1 MLLTWCFH
9 WFSDFRS
16 NFRPCYNVSQ
26 LYVGKP
32 FIQKALKNTLF
43 PCLLFFPQVTILVSW
58 SIDCTNGSEL
68 TMMLQKHQQGEIR
81 SRSSIFS
88 EFVMRRRQLLGVTI
102 MPVGLLRVTD
112 LQPRSPRDGGCCV
125 TGARQHYPTLQGQG
139 TRDYGVLSL
148 QMWQIRC
155 DMSVRAQEHRP
166 LSLILVYYFFCFCSF
181 PWYTNTPTHWNRH
194 IHPKKRSSLCLPHK
208 SRHRNTNTLK
218 QGNIVT
224 HSCMNT
230 HTRRYTHSTPPVAVI
245 KSSHSALHCVKVTA
259 CLYFSLSTVFSFP
272 DVHSSSPLRCLP
284 VIPCH
289 PTSPTPLLPAESYR

>member
-1 MLLTWCFH
+1 
-9 WFSDFRS
+9 
-16 NFRPCYNVSQ
+16 
-26 LYVGKP
+26 
-32 FIQKALKNTLF
+32 
-43 PCLLFFPQVTILVSW
+43 
-58 SIDCTNGSEL
+58 
-68 TMMLQKHQQGEIR
+68 MLQKHQQGDSR

-88 EFVMRRRQLLGVTI
+88 EFVMRRRQLLGVTV

-194 IHPKKRSSLCLPHK
+194 IHPKKKEFTLSSSQKQTQKHK
-208 SRHRNTNTLK
+208 YTQTGKYSYSLLHEY
-218 QGNIVT
+218 
-224 HSCMNT
+224 T
-230 HTRRYTHSTPPVAVI
+230 HTEVHTLYSPCGCHQKQPLCPTLCKSNSVLLCFSFHCLLFSWCSLLLSTAVP
-245 KSSHSALHCVKVTA
+245 SSHSMSSH
-259 CLYFSLSTVFSFP
+259 LS
-272 DVHSSSPLRCLP
+272 D
-284 VIPCH
+284 
-289 PTSPTPLLPAESYR
+289 TSPTSRKLSAFADPLR